1 MGMALASWLLR
12 GSAARRRLAVSWG
25 MAQKRVRLSPEEVK
39 AELEAKR
46 REAPGGP
53 SPAFFNP
60 FAEALAGLK
69 GKSPRKPPP
78 RKPAPE
84 PTPLAE
90 ARARHKAAREALA
103 NSVKPLRR
111 SAASPQDPAAADRD
125 TDDEDLR

>member
-1 MGMALASWLLR
+1 
-12 GSAARRRLAVSWG
+12 

-39 AELEAKR
+39 AQLEAER

-53 SPAFFNP
+53 APAFFNP

-69 GKSPRKPPP
+69 GKSPRKPPA

-90 ARARHKAAREALA
+90 ARARHKAARDALA

-111 SAASPQDPAAADRD
+111 SAATQQTPGSAVGARDRADAGD
-125 TDDEDLR
+125 TDDDDPA